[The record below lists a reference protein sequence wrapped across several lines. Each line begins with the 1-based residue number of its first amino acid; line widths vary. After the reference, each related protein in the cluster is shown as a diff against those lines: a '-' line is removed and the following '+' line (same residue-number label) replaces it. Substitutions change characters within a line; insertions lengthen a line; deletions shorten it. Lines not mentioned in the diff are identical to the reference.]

1 MKKSGR
7 KATAMLLAAA
17 LTVSGLP
24 GLLAAEAEAAPL
36 ETVGKNLV
44 LGKDVIASSTANNA
58 GPELAVDGVK
68 DQAQQW
74 NSDDMKSWTA
84 SDTSRDEEE
93 QTPQWIQIDRGAD
106 AEPASI
112 TSIKL
117 WYNMKVWPMEYQILT
132 AETSD
137 LTADPEDTSV
147 DLAEWT
153 EVVSVKRQSSNGFVV
168 NGTGQDIAD
177 TEANTDTITEDTTP
191 ALAKDVQLQRYVLV
205 YITKVNA
212 QAPGNNVNL
221 REIEIFDDTVN
232 VDVDA
237 VLDSISAQDLVI
249 TDGKVTVSKEA
260 EGAKIYVRGSD
271 LENVVDNDGNLNGYN
286 IGDKE
291 VTLIV
296 RVENEKDPSQY
307 AEKNLTVIV
316 PDQSAAYPQEYFPQ
330 TAEPNAKPEVIPSLQ
345 EWYGYSGEF
354 ELSEATRIIYNDA
367 AGAGIEAA
375 AANMKTDLLDIT
387 GLDFAV
393 TEGTAEDAGEND
405 IYIESQTE
413 DTYKVGDE
421 GYLIVTDDSGLKIYA
436 PSYTGCL
443 YGTISVEQILYQA
456 DGNRT
461 VPKGITRDYP
471 AYEIRGVM
479 LDVARTPYRIQQLQ
493 DYAKI
498 LLWYKINEYHLHVN
512 DNDNCNI
519 NASVE
524 DHAGFHR
531 LESERFPSLESE
543 VKHAGVPADAIN
555 ADYYLNNEDYQGNPQ
570 YTREE
575 WRELQFLCSGM
586 GINMITELDLPGHS
600 LLYNKYAD
608 ENPDNIPELE
618 GGVKYT
624 SGGVGT
630 NGGAELMDLVGENSD
645 RALWFAQQLWDEYT
659 EGSEPFIS
667 GSVVH
672 IGADEY
678 WDHNTAGIKDAFAEF
693 ADSLRKVIQGNLG
706 EDTKIRMWG
715 AGTGMFS
722 TAENVLDD
730 VDIQANYQLDVWHH
744 GYEDAKARAAEG
756 YEIINCRDAFMY
768 GNPGRTNRDV
778 PNAEFVYNEWNP
790 AMFRDGAPGTG
801 RNPLLGEP
809 NLLGAKTVIW
819 GDQSQEGMT
828 ERDVNQRVLR
838 AVSIVSE
845 KTWNSTDENGTF
857 EKFEQRAARLAEGP
871 GTQIAMETD
880 SKTSL
885 VLDYDFD
892 NLSSDGMTVFDTS
905 GNGYNGT
912 LSQAGEVSEDGY
924 LTFGGS
930 AVETPLKTLSYPYTA
945 AFTVRIDAEEAEQN
959 TTASSIFSGYDG
971 QLQIAGTE
979 DGSLSANVNYFTRD
993 FNYSVPT
1000 DGTEVNVM
1008 LVGTFQGTK
1017 LYING
1022 QLQTFL
1028 SQKTDQDGTAA
1039 GSVTT
1044 MYSSFPLPLEKIGE
1058 GLHGEIADLQVYNK
1072 AFSAEEAAAYYTD
1085 SWASETSKVNV
1096 AQDTYAGGTSRVV
1109 GDATNYDNADGRV
1122 RVAFKAVD
1130 GDAFTNAQNA
1140 ADQMDE
1146 TTSDIYSYWKGN
1158 RTDSSLSIDLGQVR
1172 NVSEVQIQ
1180 WRYGGKGKDFDIQ
1193 ISEDGETWTTWKEI
1207 RGNQD
1212 FLSTISADGE
1222 PVQARYVRM
1231 QGISSN
1237 SVSGYMIQEFMVYE
1251 ITDKTALADKLAE
1264 AQKIIAEKGLG
1275 FETEDSTDREL
1286 FEAAVQAEAVN
1297 ENALTTAD
1305 DIEQAAARLTAALE
1319 AQTEPEPE
1327 KEYAVTAGTADGAEI
1342 TVPEKSKAG
1351 ETVTIKVN
1359 VTDSDKEIDTVTVTG
1374 ASGDV
1379 EVTKAGESEYTFIMP
1394 EEDVNVTVSLKD
1406 KAADKTAL
1414 ADAIKVA
1421 EEKQESDYTQETWGP
1436 FAEALAAAKLVNED
1450 PAAKQSEVQSAL
1462 DQLTAAMKALEEVT
1476 EEPIPEKPDKTA
1488 LDQKI
1493 KEAGALKESDYT
1505 PATWKAFR
1513 DALNTAKLVSADPDA
1528 EQAEVDAALKNL
1540 ENAINALK
1548 LVQQQPEKPGNDNKK
1563 PEKDTPKGAVQTG
1576 DTAPI
1581 GTLAAVM
1588 VTAALLAGGGAVIRR
1603 KHR

>member
-17 LTVSGLP
+17 LTVAGLP

-36 ETVGKNLV
+36 ETVGNNLV
-44 LGKDVIASSTANNA
+44 LRKDVIASSTANNA
-58 GPELAVDGVK
+58 GPELAVNGVK

-106 AEPASI
+106 AEPVSV

-137 LTADPEDTSV
+137 LTADPKDTLV
-147 DLAEWT
+147 DLSKWK

-177 TEANTDTITEDTTP
+177 TEANTDTITEDTIP
-191 ALAKDVQLQRYVLV
+191 ALAKDVQLQRFVLV

-232 VDVDA
+232 VDVNA

-249 TDGKVTVSKEA
+249 TDGRVTVNKEA
-260 EGAKIYVRGSD
+260 AGAKIYVRGSS

-286 IGDKE
+286 IGAKE

-375 AANMKTDLLDIT
+375 AGNMKTDLLDIT
-387 GLDFAV
+387 GLDLAV

-498 LLWYKINEYHLHVN
+498 LLWYKMNEYHLHIN

-519 NASVE
+519 SASVE
-524 DHAGFHR
+524 DHSGFHR
-531 LESERFPSLESE
+531 LESETFPSLKSE
-543 VKHAGVPADAIN
+543 VKHAGVPSDLIN
-555 ADYYLNNEDYQGNPQ
+555 ADYYENNEDYQGNPT
-570 YTREE
+570 YTKEQ
-575 WRELQFLCSGM
+575 WRALKDVCESK
-586 GINMITELDLPGHS
+586 GINMLTEIDLPGHS
-600 LLYNKYAD
+600 LLYNKYAE
-608 ENPDNIPELE
+608 ENPDDIPELK
-618 GGVKYT
+618 GGVNYT
-624 SGGVGT
+624 AGGLSN
-630 NGGAELMDLVGENSD
+630 NGGEELLDLTGKNAG
-645 RALWFAQQLWDEYT
+645 RALWFAETLWDEYT
-659 EGSEPFIS
+659 DPDREGGPVIS
-667 GSVVH
+667 GDVVH

-678 WDHNTAGIKDAFAEF
+678 WDHSTPGIRDKFALF
-693 ADSLRKVIQGNLG
+693 ADSLRKVIQGYLG
-706 EDTKIRMWG
+706 KDTKIRMWG
-715 AGTGMFS
+715 AGSVMFS
-722 TAENVLDD
+722 TAETVLSD
-730 VDIQANYQLDVWHH
+730 VDLPANYQLDVWYHE
-744 GYEDAKARAAEG
+744 YEDAKARAAEG

-790 AMFRDGAPGTG
+790 AMFQDGAPGT
-801 RNPLLGEP
+801 RTNPLLGEP

-838 AVSIVSE
+838 AVSVVSE

-1140 ADQMDE
+1140 ASQMDE

-1158 RTDSSLSIDLGQVR
+1158 STDSSLSIDLGQVR

-1193 ISEDGETWTTWKEI
+1193 ISEDGENWTTWKEI

-1414 ADAIKVA
+1414 
-1421 EEKQESDYTQETWGP
+1421 
-1436 FAEALAAAKLVNED
+1436 
-1450 PAAKQSEVQSAL
+1450 
-1462 DQLTAAMKALEEVT
+1462 
-1476 EEPIPEKPDKTA
+1476 
-1488 LDQKI
+1488 DQKI

-1505 PATWKAFR
+1505 SATWKAFR

-1528 EQAEVDAALKNL
+1528 DQAEVDAALKNL
-1540 ENAINALK
+1540 ENAVKGLK
-1548 LVQQQPEKPGNDNKK
+1548 PVQQQAEKPDQPGTADK
-1563 PEKDTPKGAVQTG
+1563 AVETG
-1576 DTAPI
+1576 DTFGNGWI
-1581 GTLAAVM
+1581 CLMLLSG
-1588 VTAALLAGGGAVIRR
+1588 AALAVIAVNR
-1603 KHR
+1603 KKKNLR

>member
-1 MKKSGR
+1 MKKGGR
-7 KATAMLLAAA
+7 KVTAMLLAAA

-36 ETVGKNLV
+36 ETVGNNLV
-44 LGKDVIASSTANNA
+44 LVKGGIASSTANTA

-74 NSDDMKSWTA
+74 NSDDMKSWGAA
-84 SDTSRDEEE
+84 SGTEKDEEN

-117 WYNMKVWPMEYQILT
+117 WYNMKVWPMEYRILT

-147 DLAEWT
+147 NLSEWT

-191 ALAKDVQLQRYVLV
+191 ALAKDVQLQRFVLV

-232 VDVDA
+232 VDVNA

-249 TDGKVTVSKEA
+249 TDGRVTVNKEA
-260 EGAKIYVRGSD
+260 AGAKIYVRGSS

-286 IGDKE
+286 IGGKE

-307 AEKNLTVIV
+307 AEKNLTLIV
-316 PDQSAAYPQEYFPQ
+316 PDQSAAYPQEYFPE

-387 GLDFAV
+387 GLDLEV
-393 TEGTAEDAGEND
+393 TAGTAANAGEND

-479 LDVARTPYRIQQLQ
+479 LDVARTPYRIQQLR
-493 DYAKI
+493 DYAKV
-498 LLWYKINEYHLHVN
+498 LLWYKMNEYHLHIN

-519 NASVE
+519 SASVE
-524 DHAGFHR
+524 DHSGFHR
-531 LESERFPSLESE
+531 LESETFPSLKSE
-543 VKHAGVPADAIN
+543 VKHAGVPSNLIN
-555 ADYYLNNEDYQGNPQ
+555 ADYYENNEDYQGNPT
-570 YTREE
+570 YTKEQ
-575 WRELQFLCSGM
+575 WRALKDVCESK
-586 GINMITELDLPGHS
+586 GINMLTEIDLPGHS
-600 LLYNKYAD
+600 LLYNKYAE
-608 ENPDNIPELE
+608 ENPDDIPELK

-624 SGGVGT
+624 AGGLSN
-630 NGGAELMDLVGENSD
+630 NGGEELLDLTGENAG
-645 RALWFAQQLWDEYT
+645 RALWFAETLWDEYT
-659 EGSEPFIS
+659 DPDREGGPVIS
-667 GSVVH
+667 GDVVH

-678 WDHNTAGIKDAFAEF
+678 WDHSTPSIRDKFALF

-706 EDTKIRMWG
+706 EGTKIRMWG
-715 AGTGMFS
+715 AGSVMFS
-722 TAENVLDD
+722 TAETVLSD
-730 VDIQANYQLDVWHH
+730 VDLPANYQLDVWYH

-790 AMFRDGAPGTG
+790 AMFQDGAPGTG
-801 RNPLLGEP
+801 TNPLLGEP

-892 NLSSDGMTVFDTS
+892 NLSSDGMTVYDTS

-912 LSQAGEVSEDGY
+912 LSQAGEVSGDGY
-924 LTFGGS
+924 LTFDGS
-930 AVETPLKTLSYPYTA
+930 TVKTPLKTLSYPYTA
-945 AFTVRIDAEEAEQN
+945 AFTVRIDAEEAERN

-1072 AFSAEEAAAYYTD
+1072 AFSAEEAATYYTD
-1085 SWASETSKVNV
+1085 SWASETSKKNV
-1096 AQDTYAGGTSRVV
+1096 AQDTYAGGTSRVA
-1109 GDATNYDNADGRV
+1109 GDTTNYDNADGRV

-1130 GDAFTNAQNA
+1130 GDAFTNARNA
-1140 ADQMDE
+1140 ADRMDE

-1193 ISEDGETWTTWKEI
+1193 LSEDGETWTTWKEI

-1212 FLSTISADGE
+1212 FLSTISADGK

-1264 AQKIIAEKGLG
+1264 AQKIIEEKGLG

-1286 FEAAVQAEAVN
+1286 FEAAVQAGAVN

-1342 TVPEKSKAG
+1342 TVPEKGKAG

-1374 ASGDV
+1374 ASGAA
-1379 EVTKAGESEYTFIMP
+1379 EVTKTGESEYTFIMP
-1394 EEDVNVTVSLKD
+1394 EEDVNVTVSLKE

-1414 ADAIKVA
+1414 ADAIKLA

-1436 FAEALAAAKLVNED
+1436 FAEALAAARLVNED

-1493 KEAGALKESDYT
+1493 KEAEAFKESDYT
-1505 PATWKAFR
+1505 SATWKAFR

-1528 EQAEVDAALKNL
+1528 DQAEVDAALKNL
-1540 ENAINALK
+1540 ENAVKGLK
-1548 LVQQQPEKPGNDNKK
+1548 PVQQQAEKPDQ
-1563 PEKDTPKGAVQTG
+1563 PDTADKAVETG
-1576 DTAPI
+1576 DTFGNGWI
-1581 GTLAAVM
+1581 CLMLLSG
-1588 VTAALLAGGGAVIRR
+1588 AALAVIAVNR
-1603 KHR
+1603 KKKNLR

>member
-7 KATAMLLAAA
+7 KVTAMLLAAA

-36 ETVGKNLV
+36 ETVGNNLV

-74 NSDDMKSWTA
+74 NSADMKSWAA
-84 SDTSRDEEE
+84 SDTSRDGEE

-106 AEPASI
+106 AEPASV

-137 LTADPEDTSV
+137 LTADPKDTLV
-147 DLAEWT
+147 DLSKWK

-177 TEANTDTITEDTTP
+177 TEANTDTITEDTIP
-191 ALAKDVQLQRYVLV
+191 ALAKDVQLQRFVLV

-232 VDVDA
+232 VDVNA

-249 TDGKVTVSKEA
+249 TDGRVTVNKEA
-260 EGAKIYVRGSD
+260 AGAKIYVRGSS

-286 IGDKE
+286 IGAKE

-387 GLDFAV
+387 GLDLAV

-498 LLWYKINEYHLHVN
+498 LLWYKMNEYHLHIN

-519 NASVE
+519 SASVE
-524 DHAGFHR
+524 DHSGFHR
-531 LESERFPSLESE
+531 LESETFPSLKSE
-543 VKHAGVPADAIN
+543 VKHAGVPSDLIN
-555 ADYYLNNEDYQGNPQ
+555 ADYYENNEDYQGNPT
-570 YTREE
+570 YTKEQ
-575 WRELQFLCSGM
+575 WRALKDVCESK
-586 GINMITELDLPGHS
+586 GINMLTEIDLPGHS
-600 LLYNKYAD
+600 LLYNKYAE
-608 ENPDNIPELE
+608 ENPDDIPELK
-618 GGVKYT
+618 GGVNYT
-624 SGGVGT
+624 AGGLSN
-630 NGGAELMDLVGENSD
+630 NGGEELLDLTGKNAG
-645 RALWFAQQLWDEYT
+645 RALWFAETLWDEYT
-659 EGSEPFIS
+659 DPDREGGPVIS
-667 GSVVH
+667 GDVVH

-678 WDHNTAGIKDAFAEF
+678 WDHSTPGIRDKFALF
-693 ADSLRKVIQGNLG
+693 ADSLRKVIQGYLG
-706 EDTKIRMWG
+706 KDTKIRMWG
-715 AGTGMFS
+715 AGSVMFS
-722 TAENVLDD
+722 TAETVLSD
-730 VDIQANYQLDVWHH
+730 VDLPANYQLDVWYHE
-744 GYEDAKARAAEG
+744 YEDAKARAAEG

-790 AMFRDGAPGTG
+790 AMFQDGAPGT
-801 RNPLLGEP
+801 RTNPLLGEP

-838 AVSIVSE
+838 AVSVVSE

-1140 ADQMDE
+1140 ASQMDE

-1158 RTDSSLSIDLGQVR
+1158 STDSSLSIDLGQVR

-1414 ADAIKVA
+1414 
-1421 EEKQESDYTQETWGP
+1421 
-1436 FAEALAAAKLVNED
+1436 
-1450 PAAKQSEVQSAL
+1450 
-1462 DQLTAAMKALEEVT
+1462 
-1476 EEPIPEKPDKTA
+1476 
-1488 LDQKI
+1488 DQKI

-1540 ENAINALK
+1540 ENAVKGLK
-1548 LVQQQPEKPGNDNKK
+1548 PVQQQAEKPDQPGTADK
-1563 PEKDTPKGAVQTG
+1563 AVETG
-1576 DTAPI
+1576 DTFGNGWI
-1581 GTLAAVM
+1581 CLMLLSG
-1588 VTAALLAGGGAVIRR
+1588 AALAVIAVNR
-1603 KHR
+1603 KKKNLR

>member
-1 MKKSGR
+1 MKKRGR
-7 KATAMLLAAA
+7 KVTAMLLAAV

-24 GLLAAEAEAAPL
+24 GLRASEAEAATL
-36 ETVGKNLV
+36 ETEGKNLV
-44 LGKDVIASSTANNA
+44 LGKDVIASSTANGA

-68 DQAQQW
+68 DQTQQW
-74 NSDDMKSWTA
+74 NSADMKDWGAA
-84 SDTSRDEEE
+84 SGTEKDEED

-106 AEPASI
+106 AEPAAV

-147 DLAEWT
+147 DLSEWT
-153 EVVSVKRQSSNGFVV
+153 EVVSVERPSSNGFAA
-168 NGTGQDIAD
+168 NGQGQDIAD
-177 TEANTDTITEDTTP
+177 AEANTDTITADTTP

-232 VDVDA
+232 VDVNA
-237 VLDSISAQDLVI
+237 VLDSISAQDLMI
-249 TDGKVTVSKEA
+249 TDGKVTVNKEA

-271 LENVVDNDGNLNGYN
+271 LENVVDNEGNLNGYN
-286 IGDKE
+286 IGEKE
-291 VTLIV
+291 VTLII

-307 AEKNLTVIV
+307 AEKNLSVIV
-316 PDQSAAYPQEYFPQ
+316 PDQSAAYPQEYFPEI
-330 TAEPNAKPEVIPSLQ
+330 AEPNAKPEVIPSLQ

-354 ELSEATRIIYNDA
+354 EISEDTEIIYNDA

-375 AANMKTDLLDIT
+375 AENMKTDLLDIA
-387 GLDFAV
+387 GLDLAV
-393 TEGTAEDAGEND
+393 KAGTEADAGKND
-405 IYIESQTE
+405 IYVESQTE

-436 PSYTGCL
+436 PSYAGCL
-443 YGTISVEQILYQA
+443 YGTISVEQMLYQA

-479 LDVARTPYRIQQLQ
+479 LDVARTPYRIQQLH
-493 DYAKI
+493 DYAKV

-524 DHAGFHR
+524 NHVGFHR

-575 WRELQFLCSGM
+575 WRELQSLCSGM

-608 ENPDNIPELE
+608 ENPDNIAELE
-618 GGVKYT
+618 GGIKYT

-630 NGGAELMDLVGENSD
+630 NGGAELMDLVGVNSD

-678 WDHNTAGIKDAFAEF
+678 WDHNTAGIRDAFAEF
-693 ADSLRKVIQGNLG
+693 ADSLRQVIQGNLG
-706 EDTKIRMWG
+706 DDTKIRMWG

-722 TAENVLDD
+722 TAENVLED
-730 VDIQANYQLDVWHH
+730 VDIQANYQLDVWSH
-744 GYEDAKARAAEG
+744 GYENAKQRISEG
-756 YEIINCRDAFMY
+756 YEVINCRDAFLY

-790 AMFRDGAPGTG
+790 TMFQDGAPGTG
-801 RNPLLGEP
+801 TNPLLGEP

-857 EKFEQRAARLAEGP
+857 EKFELRAARLAEGP

-892 NLSSDGMTVFDTS
+892 NLSSDGMTVYDTS
-905 GNGYNGT
+905 GNGYNAV
-912 LSQAGEVSEDGY
+912 LSKAGNVSEDGY
-924 LTFGGS
+924 LTFDGS
-930 AVETPLKTLSYPYTA
+930 TMKTPLKTLSYPYTA
-945 AFTVRIDAEEAEQN
+945 AFTLRLDAEEAEQN

-971 QLQIAGTE
+971 QLQIAGTA

-993 FNYSVPT
+993 FDYSVPA
-1000 DGTEVNVM
+1000 DGMEVNVM

-1058 GLHGEIADLQVYNK
+1058 GLHGEIADIQVYNK

-1085 SWASETSKVNV
+1085 AWISDTSKINV
-1096 AQDTYAGGTSRVV
+1096 AQDAYAGGTSRVI
-1109 GDATNYDNADGRV
+1109 GDAANYDNADGRV

-1140 ADQMDE
+1140 ADRMDE

-1193 ISEDGETWTTWKEI
+1193 ISEDGQNWATWKEI

-1237 SVSGYMIQEFMVYE
+1237 SVSGYMIQEFRVYE
-1251 ITDKTALADKLAE
+1251 ITDKTALDDKLTEAE
-1264 AQKIIAEKGLG
+1264 KIIAEKGIG
-1275 FETEDSTDREL
+1275 FETEDRTDREL
-1286 FEAAVQAEAVN
+1286 FEAAIQAGAVS
-1297 ENALTTAD
+1297 ENALTTGD

-1327 KEYAVTAGTADGAEI
+1327 KEYAITAATADGADI

-1359 VTDSDKEIDTVTVTG
+1359 VTHSDKEIDTVTVTG
-1374 ASGDV
+1374 ASGAV
-1379 EVTKAGESEYTFIMP
+1379 EVTKTGEGEYTFTMP
-1394 EEDVNVTVSLKD
+1394 EEDVNVTVSLKVT
-1406 KAADKTAL
+1406 AADKTAL
-1414 ADAIKVA
+1414 EEAITLA
-1421 EEKQESDYTQETWGP
+1421 EEKQESDYTPESWES
-1436 FAEALAAAKLVNED
+1436 FAEALEAARMVN
-1450 PAAKQSEVQSAL
+1450 
-1462 DQLTAAMKALEEVT
+1462 
-1476 EEPIPEKPDKTA
+1476 
-1488 LDQKI
+1488 
-1493 KEAGALKESDYT
+1493 G
-1505 PATWKAFR
+1505 
-1513 DALNTAKLVSADPDA
+1513 DPDA

-1540 ENAINALK
+1540 ENAVNGLK
-1548 LVQQQPEKPGNDNKK
+1548 PVEQPTEKPDNDKK
-1563 PEKDTPKGAVQTG
+1563 PGKDTPDGAVQTG
-1576 DTAPI
+1576 DTEPI
-1581 GTLAAVM
+1581 GILMAAVAM
-1588 VTAALLAGGGAVIRR
+1588 AAGSVVIRR

>member
-1 MKKSGR
+1 MKKGGR
-7 KATAMLLAAA
+7 KVTAMLLAAA

-36 ETVGKNLV
+36 ETVGNNLV
-44 LGKDVIASSTANNA
+44 LRKDVIASSTANNA

-68 DQAQQW
+68 DQPQQW
-74 NSDDMKSWTA
+74 NSADMKDWGAA
-84 SDTSRDEEE
+84 SGTEKDEEN
-93 QTPQWIQIDRGAD
+93 QTPQWIQIDRGEGA
-106 AEPASI
+106 APASV

-137 LTADPEDTSV
+137 LTADPENTSV
-147 DLAEWT
+147 DLEEWT
-153 EVVSVKRQSSNGFVV
+153 PVVSVKRQSSNGFVV

-177 TEANTDTITEDTTP
+177 TEANTDTITEDTNP
-191 ALAKDVQLQRYVLV
+191 ALAKDVQLQRFVLV

-232 VDVDA
+232 VDVNA

-260 EGAKIYVRGSD
+260 EGAKIYVRGSS

-286 IGDKE
+286 IEDKE

-367 AGAGIEAA
+367 AEAGIEAA

-387 GLDFAV
+387 GLDLEV
-393 TEGTAEDAGEND
+393 TAGTAEDAGEND

-493 DYAKI
+493 DYAKV
-498 LLWYKINEYHLHVN
+498 LLWYKMNEYHLHIN

-519 NASVE
+519 SASVE
-524 DHAGFHR
+524 DHSGFHR
-531 LESERFPSLESE
+531 LESETFPSLKSE
-543 VKHAGVPADAIN
+543 VKHAGVPSDLIN
-555 ADYYLNNEDYQGNPQ
+555 ADYYENNEDYQGNPT
-570 YTREE
+570 YTKEQ
-575 WRELQFLCSGM
+575 WRALKDVCESK
-586 GINMITELDLPGHS
+586 GINMLTEIDLPGHS
-600 LLYNKYAD
+600 LLYNKYAE
-608 ENPDNIPELE
+608 ENPDNIPKLK

-624 SGGVGT
+624 AGGLSN
-630 NGGAELMDLVGENSD
+630 NGGEELLDLTGENAG
-645 RALWFAQQLWDEYT
+645 RALWFAETLWDEYT
-659 EGSEPFIS
+659 DPDREGGPVIS
-667 GSVVH
+667 GDVVH

-678 WDHNTAGIKDAFAEF
+678 WDHSTEGIRDKFALF

-706 EDTKIRMWG
+706 EGTKIRMWG
-715 AGTGMFS
+715 AGSVMFS
-722 TAENVLDD
+722 TAETVLPD
-730 VDIQANYQLDVWHH
+730 VDLPANYQLDVWYH

-790 AMFRDGAPGTG
+790 TMFQDGAPGTET
-801 RNPLLGEP
+801 NPLLGEP
-809 NLLGAKTVIW
+809 KLLGAKTVIW

-912 LSQAGEVSEDGY
+912 LSEKGEVSKDGY
-924 LTFGGS
+924 LTFDGS
-930 AVETPLKTLSYPYTA
+930 TVKTPLKTLSYPYTA

-971 QLQIAGTE
+971 QLQIAGTK

-1000 DGTEVNVM
+1000 DGTEVKVM

-1022 QLQTFL
+1022 QLRTFL
-1028 SQKTDQDGTAA
+1028 SQKSDQDGVAQ
-1039 GSVTT
+1039 GNVTS

-1140 ADQMDE
+1140 ADRMDE

-1193 ISEDGETWTTWKEI
+1193 ISEDGETWKPWKEI

-1212 FLSTISADGE
+1212 LLSTMSADGQ

-1237 SVSGYMIQEFMVYE
+1237 SESGYMIQEFMVYE
-1251 ITDKTALADKLAE
+1251 ITDKTALAAKLAE
-1264 AQKIIAEKGLG
+1264 AQKIIKEKGLG

-1286 FEAAVQAEAVN
+1286 FEAAVQAGAVN

-1359 VTDSDKEIDTVTVTG
+1359 VTDSDKEIDAVTVTG
-1374 ASGDV
+1374 ASGAV
-1379 EVTKAGESEYTFIMP
+1379 EVTKTGESEYTFIMP

-1414 ADAIKVA
+1414 
-1421 EEKQESDYTQETWGP
+1421 
-1436 FAEALAAAKLVNED
+1436 
-1450 PAAKQSEVQSAL
+1450 
-1462 DQLTAAMKALEEVT
+1462 
-1476 EEPIPEKPDKTA
+1476 
-1488 LDQKI
+1488 DQKI
-1493 KEAGALKESDYT
+1493 KEAEALKESDYT
-1505 PATWKAFR
+1505 SATWKAYR

-1528 EQAEVDAALKNL
+1528 DQAEVDAALKNL
-1540 ENAINALK
+1540 ENAIKGLK
-1548 LVQQQPEKPGNDNKK
+1548 TVQQQAEKPDQPGTADK
-1563 PEKDTPKGAVQTG
+1563 AVETG
-1576 DTAPI
+1576 DTFGNGWI
-1581 GTLAAVM
+1581 CLMLLSG
-1588 VTAALLAGGGAVIRR
+1588 AALAVIAVNR
-1603 KHR
+1603 KKKNLR

>member
-1 MKKSGR
+1 MKKGGR
-7 KATAMLLAAA
+7 KVTAMLLAAA

-36 ETVGKNLV
+36 ETVGNNLV
-44 LGKDVIASSTANNA
+44 LRKDVIASSTANNA

-68 DQAQQW
+68 DQPKQW

-106 AEPASI
+106 AKPASV

-117 WYNMKVWPMEYQILT
+117 WYNLKVWPMEYQILT
-132 AETSD
+132 AKTSD
-137 LTADPEDTSV
+137 LTADPKDTSV

-177 TEANTDTITEDTTP
+177 TEANTDTITEDTNP
-191 ALAKDVQLQRYVLV
+191 ALAEDVQLQRFVLV

-232 VDVDA
+232 VDVNA
-237 VLDSISAQDLVI
+237 VLDSIRAQDLVL
-249 TDGKVTVSKEA
+249 TGGKVTVNKEA
-260 EGAKIYVRGSD
+260 AGAKIYVRGSS

-286 IGDKE
+286 IGEKE

-330 TAEPNAKPEVIPSLQ
+330 TAEPNAKPNAKPEVIPSLQ

-367 AGAGIEAA
+367 AEAGIEAA

-387 GLDFAV
+387 GLDLAV
-393 TEGTAEDAGEND
+393 TEGTAEDAGVND

-493 DYAKI
+493 DYAKV
-498 LLWYKINEYHLHVN
+498 LLWYKMNEYHLHIN

-519 NASVE
+519 SASVE
-524 DHAGFHR
+524 DHSGFHR
-531 LESERFPSLESE
+531 LESETFPSLKSE
-543 VKHAGVPADAIN
+543 VKHAGVPSGLIN
-555 ADYYLNNEDYQGNPQ
+555 ADYYENNEDYQGNPT
-570 YTREE
+570 YTKEQ
-575 WRELQFLCSGM
+575 WRALKDVCESK
-586 GINMITELDLPGHS
+586 GINMLTEIDLPGHS
-600 LLYNKYAD
+600 LLYNKYAE
-608 ENPDNIPELE
+608 ENPDNIPKLK

-624 SGGVGT
+624 AGGLS
-630 NGGAELMDLVGENSD
+630 NKGGEELLDLTGENAE
-645 RALWFAQQLWDEYT
+645 RALWFAETLWDEYT
-659 EGSEPFIS
+659 DPDREGGPVIS
-667 GSVVH
+667 GDVVH

-678 WDHNTAGIKDAFAEF
+678 WDHSTPGIRDKFALF

-706 EDTKIRMWG
+706 KDTKIRMWG
-715 AGTGMFS
+715 AGSVMFS
-722 TAENVLDD
+722 TAETVLPD
-730 VDIQANYQLDVWHH
+730 VDLPANYQLDVWYH

-790 AMFRDGAPGTG
+790 AMFQDGAPGTG
-801 RNPLLGEP
+801 TNPLLGEP
-809 NLLGAKTVIW
+809 KLLGAKTVIW

-912 LSQAGEVSEDGY
+912 LSEKGEVSEDGY
-924 LTFGGS
+924 LTFDGS
-930 AVETPLKTLSYPYTA
+930 TVKTPLKTLSYPYTA

-971 QLQIAGTE
+971 QLQIAGTK

-1000 DGTEVNVM
+1000 DGREVKVM

-1028 SQKTDQDGTAA
+1028 SQKKDQDGTAA

-1085 SWASETSKVNV
+1085 SWTSETSKVNV
-1096 AQDTYAGGTSRVV
+1096 AQNTYAGGTSREV
-1109 GDATNYDNADGRV
+1109 GDAANYDNADGRV
-1122 RVAFKAVD
+1122 KVAFKAVD

-1140 ADQMDE
+1140 ADRMDE

-1158 RTDSSLSIDLGQVR
+1158 RSDSSLSIDLGQVR

-1193 ISEDGETWTTWKEI
+1193 ISEDGETWTTWKKI

-1212 FLSTISADGE
+1212 FLSTMSADGQ
-1222 PVQARYVRM
+1222 PVQARYVRL

-1237 SVSGYMIQEFMVYE
+1237 SESGYMIQEFMVYE
-1251 ITDKTALADKLAE
+1251 ITDKTALAAKLAE
-1264 AQKIIAEKGLG
+1264 AQKIIKEKGLG

-1327 KEYAVTAGTADGAEI
+1327 KEYAVTAGKADGAEI

-1374 ASGDV
+1374 ASGAA
-1379 EVTKAGESEYTFIMP
+1379 EVTKTGESEYTFIMP

-1414 ADAIKVA
+1414 
-1421 EEKQESDYTQETWGP
+1421 
-1436 FAEALAAAKLVNED
+1436 
-1450 PAAKQSEVQSAL
+1450 
-1462 DQLTAAMKALEEVT
+1462 
-1476 EEPIPEKPDKTA
+1476 
-1488 LDQKI
+1488 DQKI
-1493 KEAGALKESDYT
+1493 KEAEALKESDYT
-1505 PATWKAFR
+1505 SATWKAFR

-1528 EQAEVDAALKNL
+1528 DQAEVDAALKNL
-1540 ENAINALK
+1540 ENAVNGLK
-1548 LVQQQPEKPGNDNKK
+1548 PVQQEIEKPNQ
-1563 PEKDTPKGAVQTG
+1563 PGAEDKAVETG
-1576 DTAPI
+1576 DTFGNGWI
-1581 GTLAAVM
+1581 CLMLLSG
-1588 VTAALLAGGGAVIRR
+1588 AALAVIAVNR
-1603 KHR
+1603 KKKNLC

>member
-1 MKKSGR
+1 MKKGGR
-7 KATAMLLAAA
+7 KVTAMLLAAA

-36 ETVGKNLV
+36 ETVGNNLV
-44 LGKDVIASSTANNA
+44 LRKDVIASSTANNA

-68 DQAQQW
+68 DQAKQW
-74 NSDDMKSWTA
+74 NSDGMKSWEA
-84 SDTSRDEEE
+84 SDTSRDEDE

-106 AEPASI
+106 AKPASV

-117 WYNMKVWPMEYQILT
+117 WYNMRVWPMEYQILT
-132 AETSD
+132 AKTSD
-137 LTADPEDTSV
+137 LTADPKDTSV

-177 TEANTDTITEDTTP
+177 TEANTDTITEDTNP
-191 ALAKDVQLQRYVLV
+191 ALAEDVQLQRFVLV

-232 VDVDA
+232 VDVNA

-249 TDGKVTVSKEA
+249 TDGRVTVNKEA
-260 EGAKIYVRGSD
+260 AGAKIYVRGSG

-286 IGDKE
+286 IGEKE

-330 TAEPNAKPEVIPSLQ
+330 TAEPNAKPNAKPEVIPSLQ

-367 AGAGIEAA
+367 AEAGIEAA

-387 GLDFAV
+387 GLDLAV

-493 DYAKI
+493 DYAKV
-498 LLWYKINEYHLHVN
+498 LLWYKMNEYHLHIN

-519 NASVE
+519 SASVE
-524 DHAGFHR
+524 AHSGFHR
-531 LESERFPSLESE
+531 LESETFPSLKSE
-543 VKHAGVPADAIN
+543 VKHAGVPSDLIN
-555 ADYYLNNEDYQGNPQ
+555 ADYYENNEDYQGNPT
-570 YTREE
+570 YTKEQ
-575 WRELQFLCSGM
+575 WRALKDVCESK
-586 GINMITELDLPGHS
+586 GINMLTEIDLPGHS
-600 LLYNKYAD
+600 LLYNKYAE
-608 ENPDNIPELE
+608 ENPDNIPKLK

-624 SGGVGT
+624 AGGLSN
-630 NGGAELMDLVGENSD
+630 NGGEELLDLTGENAG
-645 RALWFAQQLWDEYT
+645 RALWFAETLWDEYT
-659 EGSEPFIS
+659 DPDREGGPVIS
-667 GSVVH
+667 GDVVH

-678 WDHNTAGIKDAFAEF
+678 WDHSTEGIRDKFALF

-706 EDTKIRMWG
+706 EGTKIRMWG
-715 AGTGMFS
+715 AGSVMFS
-722 TAENVLDD
+722 TAETVLPD
-730 VDIQANYQLDVWHH
+730 VDLPANYQLDVWYH

-756 YEIINCRDAFMY
+756 YEIINCRAAFMY

-790 AMFRDGAPGTG
+790 TMFQDGAPGTET
-801 RNPLLGEP
+801 NPLLGEP
-809 NLLGAKTVIW
+809 KLLGAKTVIW

-912 LSQAGEVSEDGY
+912 LSEEGEVSKGGY
-924 LTFGGS
+924 LTFDGS
-930 AVETPLKTLSYPYTA
+930 TGSTVKTPLKTLSYPYTA

-971 QLQIAGTE
+971 QLQIAGTK

-1022 QLQTFL
+1022 QLRTFL
-1028 SQKTDQDGTAA
+1028 SQKSDQDGVAQ
-1039 GSVTT
+1039 GNVTS

-1140 ADQMDE
+1140 ADRMDE

-1212 FLSTISADGE
+1212 FLSTISADGQ

-1237 SVSGYMIQEFMVYE
+1237 SESGYMIQEFMVYE

-1264 AQKIIAEKGLG
+1264 AQKIIEEKELG

-1305 DIEQAAARLTAALE
+1305 DIEQAAERLTAALE

-1327 KEYAVTAGTADGAEI
+1327 KEYAVTAGKADGAEI

-1374 ASGDV
+1374 ASGAA
-1379 EVTKAGESEYTFIMP
+1379 EVTKTGESEYTFIMP

-1414 ADAIKVA
+1414 
-1421 EEKQESDYTQETWGP
+1421 
-1436 FAEALAAAKLVNED
+1436 
-1450 PAAKQSEVQSAL
+1450 
-1462 DQLTAAMKALEEVT
+1462 
-1476 EEPIPEKPDKTA
+1476 
-1488 LDQKI
+1488 DQKI
-1493 KEAGALKESDYT
+1493 KEAEALKESDYT
-1505 PATWKAFR
+1505 SATWKAFR
-1513 DALNTAKLVSADPDA
+1513 DALNTAKLVSADTDA
-1528 EQAEVDAALKNL
+1528 DQAEVDVALKNL
-1540 ENAINALK
+1540 ENAVNGLK
-1548 LVQQQPEKPGNDNKK
+1548 PVQQEIEKPDQ
-1563 PEKDTPKGAVQTG
+1563 PDTADKAVETG
-1576 DTAPI
+1576 DTFGNGWI
-1581 GTLAAVM
+1581 CLMLLSG
-1588 VTAALLAGGGAVIRR
+1588 AALAVIAVNR
-1603 KHR
+1603 KKKNLG

>member
-1 MKKSGR
+1 MKKGGR
-7 KATAMLLAAA
+7 KVTAMLLAAA

-36 ETVGKNLV
+36 ETVGNNLV

-68 DQAQQW
+68 DQPQQW
-74 NSDDMKSWTA
+74 NSADMKDWGAA
-84 SDTSRDEEE
+84 SGTEKDEEN

-106 AEPASI
+106 AKPASV

-117 WYNMKVWPMEYQILT
+117 WYNMRVWPMEYQILT
-132 AETSD
+132 AKTSD
-137 LTADPEDTSV
+137 LTADPKDTSV

-177 TEANTDTITEDTTP
+177 TEANTDTITEDTNP
-191 ALAKDVQLQRYVLV
+191 ALAKDVQLQRFVLV

-232 VDVDA
+232 VDVNA

-249 TDGKVTVSKEA
+249 TDGRVTVNKEA
-260 EGAKIYVRGSD
+260 AGAKIYVRGSS

-286 IGDKE
+286 IGAKE

-316 PDQSAAYPQEYFPQ
+316 PDQSAAYPQGYFPQ

-367 AGAGIEAA
+367 AEAGIKAA
-375 AANMKTDLLDIT
+375 ADNMKTDLLDIT
-387 GLDFAV
+387 GLDLEV
-393 TEGTAEDAGEND
+393 TAGTAEDAGEND

-543 VKHAGVPADAIN
+543 VKHAGVPADVIN

-575 WRELQFLCSGM
+575 WRELQSLCSGM

-624 SGGVGT
+624 SRGVGT

-678 WDHNTAGIKDAFAEF
+678 WDHNTAGIKDAFALF

-706 EDTKIRMWG
+706 KDTKIRMWG
-715 AGTGMFS
+715 AGSVMFS
-722 TAENVLDD
+722 TAETVLSD
-730 VDIQANYQLDVWHH
+730 VDLPANYQLDVWYH

-790 AMFRDGAPGTG
+790 AMFQDGAPGTG
-801 RNPLLGEP
+801 PTPLLGEP
-809 NLLGAKTVIW
+809 NLLGARTVVW

-892 NLSSDGMTVFDTS
+892 NLSSDGMTVFDSS

-912 LSQAGEVSEDGY
+912 LSEKGEVSKGGY
-924 LTFGGS
+924 LTFDGS
-930 AVETPLKTLSYPYTA
+930 TESTVKTPLKTLSYPYTA

-971 QLQIAGTE
+971 QLQIAGTK

-1022 QLQTFL
+1022 QLRTFL
-1028 SQKTDQDGTAA
+1028 SQKSDQDGVAP
-1039 GSVTT
+1039 GNVTS

-1096 AQDTYAGGTSRVV
+1096 AQNTYAGGTSRVV
-1109 GDATNYDNADGRV
+1109 GDAANYDNADGRV

-1140 ADQMDE
+1140 ADRMDE

-1158 RTDSSLSIDLGQVR
+1158 RSDSSLSIDLGQVR

-1193 ISEDGETWTTWKEI
+1193 ISEDGETWTTWKKI

-1212 FLSTISADGE
+1212 FLSTMSADG
-1222 PVQARYVRM
+1222 PPMQARYVRM

-1237 SVSGYMIQEFMVYE
+1237 SESGYMIQEFMVYE

-1264 AQKIIAEKGLG
+1264 AQKIIEEKELG

-1305 DIEQAAARLTAALE
+1305 DIEQAAERLTAALE

-1327 KEYAVTAGTADGAEI
+1327 KEYAVTAGKADGAEI

-1374 ASGDV
+1374 ASGAAG
-1379 EVTKAGESEYTFIMP
+1379 VTKTGESEYTFIMP

-1414 ADAIKVA
+1414 
-1421 EEKQESDYTQETWGP
+1421 
-1436 FAEALAAAKLVNED
+1436 
-1450 PAAKQSEVQSAL
+1450 
-1462 DQLTAAMKALEEVT
+1462 
-1476 EEPIPEKPDKTA
+1476 
-1488 LDQKI
+1488 DQKI
-1493 KEAGALKESDYT
+1493 KEAEALKESDYT
-1505 PATWKAFR
+1505 SATWKAYR

-1528 EQAEVDAALKNL
+1528 DQAEVDAALKNL
-1540 ENAINALK
+1540 ENAVKGLK
-1548 LVQQQPEKPGNDNKK
+1548 TVQQQAEKPDQPGTADK
-1563 PEKDTPKGAVQTG
+1563 AVETG
-1576 DTAPI
+1576 DTFGNGWI
-1581 GTLAAVM
+1581 CLMLLSG
-1588 VTAALLAGGGAVIRR
+1588 AALAVIAVNR
-1603 KHR
+1603 KKKNLG

>member
-1 MKKSGR
+1 MKKGGR
-7 KATAMLLAAA
+7 KVTAMLLAAA

-36 ETVGKNLV
+36 ETVGNNLV
-44 LGKDVIASSTANNA
+44 LGKEVIASSTANTA

-74 NSDDMKSWTA
+74 NSDDMKSWGAA
-84 SDTSRDEEE
+84 SGTEKDEEN

-117 WYNMKVWPMEYQILT
+117 WYNMKVWPMEYRILT
-132 AETSD
+132 AESSD

-147 DLAEWT
+147 NLSEWT

-191 ALAKDVQLQRYVLV
+191 ALAKDVQLQRFVLV

-232 VDVDA
+232 VDVNA

-249 TDGKVTVSKEA
+249 TDGRVTVNKEA
-260 EGAKIYVRGSD
+260 AGAKIYVRGSS

-286 IGDKE
+286 IGGKE

-307 AEKNLTVIV
+307 AEKNLTLIV
-316 PDQSAAYPQEYFPQ
+316 PDQSAAYPQEYFPE

-387 GLDFAV
+387 GLDLEV
-393 TEGTAEDAGEND
+393 TAGTAANAGEND

-493 DYAKI
+493 DYAKV
-498 LLWYKINEYHLHVN
+498 LLWYKMNEYHLHIN

-519 NASVE
+519 SASVE
-524 DHAGFHR
+524 DHSGFHR
-531 LESERFPSLESE
+531 LESETFPSLKSE
-543 VKHAGVPADAIN
+543 VKHAGVPSDLIN
-555 ADYYLNNEDYQGNPQ
+555 ADYYENNEDYQGNPT
-570 YTREE
+570 YTKEQ
-575 WRELQFLCSGM
+575 WRALKDVCESK
-586 GINMITELDLPGHS
+586 GINMLTEIDLPGHS
-600 LLYNKYAD
+600 LLYNKYA
-608 ENPDNIPELE
+608 EKNPDDISELE

-624 SGGVGT
+624 AGGLS
-630 NGGAELMDLVGENSD
+630 NKGGEELLDLTGENAE
-645 RALWFAQQLWDEYT
+645 RALWFAETLWDEYT
-659 EGSEPFIS
+659 DPDREGGPVIS
-667 GSVVH
+667 GDVVH

-678 WDHNTAGIKDAFAEF
+678 WDHSTAGIRDKFALF

-715 AGTGMFS
+715 AGSVMFS
-722 TAENVLDD
+722 TAETVLSD
-730 VDIQANYQLDVWHH
+730 VDLPANYQLDVWYH

-790 AMFRDGAPGTG
+790 AMFQDGAPGTG
-801 RNPLLGEP
+801 TNPLLGEP

-857 EKFEQRAARLAEGP
+857 EKFEQRAGRLAEGP

-912 LSQAGEVSEDGY
+912 LSEKGEVSKDGY
-924 LTFGGS
+924 LTFDGS
-930 AVETPLKTLSYPYTA
+930 TVKTPLKTLSYPYTA

-971 QLQIAGTE
+971 QLQIAGTK

-993 FNYSVPT
+993 FNYSVPA
-1000 DGTEVNVM
+1000 DGREVKVM

-1028 SQKTDQDGTAA
+1028 SQKKDQDGTAA

-1085 SWASETSKVNV
+1085 SWTSETSKVNV
-1096 AQDTYAGGTSRVV
+1096 AQNTYAGGTSRVV
-1109 GDATNYDNADGRV
+1109 GDAANYDNADGRV
-1122 RVAFKAVD
+1122 KAAFKAID
-1130 GDAFTNAQNA
+1130 GDAFTNAKNA
-1140 ADQMDE
+1140 ASQMDE

-1158 RTDSSLSIDLGQVR
+1158 RSDSSLSIDLGQVR

-1193 ISEDGETWTTWKEI
+1193 ISEDGETWTPWKEI

-1212 FLSTISADGE
+1212 FLSTISADGR

-1237 SVSGYMIQEFMVYE
+1237 SESGYMIQEFMVYE

-1264 AQKIIAEKGLG
+1264 AQKIIEEKGLG

-1286 FEAAVQAEAVN
+1286 FEAAVQAGAVN
-1297 ENALTTAD
+1297 ENALTAAD

-1374 ASGDV
+1374 ASGAA
-1379 EVTKAGESEYTFIMP
+1379 EVTKTGESEYTFIMP

-1414 ADAIKVA
+1414 ADAIKLA
-1421 EEKQESDYTQETWGP
+1421 EEKQESDYTQETWGL
-1436 FAEALAAAKLVNED
+1436 FAEALAAARLVNEN

-1493 KEAGALKESDYT
+1493 KEAEAFKESDYT
-1505 PATWKAFR
+1505 SATWKAFR

-1528 EQAEVDAALKNL
+1528 DQAEVDAALKNL
-1540 ENAINALK
+1540 ENAVKGLK
-1548 LVQQQPEKPGNDNKK
+1548 PVQQQAEKPDQ
-1563 PEKDTPKGAVQTG
+1563 PDTADKAVETG
-1576 DTAPI
+1576 DTFGNGWI
-1581 GTLAAVM
+1581 CLMLLSG
-1588 VTAALLAGGGAVIRR
+1588 AALAVIAVNR
-1603 KHR
+1603 KKKNLR

>member
-1 MKKSGR
+1 MKKGGR
-7 KATAMLLAAA
+7 KVTAMLLAAA

-36 ETVGKNLV
+36 ETVGNNLV
-44 LGKDVIASSTANNA
+44 LGKEVIASSTANTA

-68 DQAQQW
+68 DQAKQW

-84 SDTSRDEEE
+84 SDTSKDEDE
-93 QTPQWIQIDRGAD
+93 QTPQWIQIDRGAG

-117 WYNMKVWPMEYQILT
+117 WYNMKVWPMEYRILT

-147 DLAEWT
+147 NLSEWT

-191 ALAKDVQLQRYVLV
+191 ALAKDVQLQRFVLV

-232 VDVDA
+232 VDVNA

-249 TDGKVTVSKEA
+249 TDGRVTVNKEA
-260 EGAKIYVRGSD
+260 AGAKIYVRGSS

-286 IGDKE
+286 IGVKE

-316 PDQSAAYPQEYFPQ
+316 PDQSAAYPQGYFPQ

-354 ELSEATRIIYNDA
+354 ELSETTRIIYNDA

-387 GLDFAV
+387 GLDLAV
-393 TEGTAEDAGEND
+393 TAGTSEDAGEND

-421 GYLIVTDDSGLKIYA
+421 GYLIVIDDSGLKIYA

-493 DYAKI
+493 DYAKV
-498 LLWYKINEYHLHVN
+498 LLWYKINEYHLHIN

-519 NASVE
+519 SASVE
-524 DHAGFHR
+524 NHSGFHR
-531 LESERFPSLESE
+531 LESETFPSLKSE
-543 VKHAGVPADAIN
+543 VKHAGVPSYLIN
-555 ADYYLNNEDYQGNPQ
+555 ADYYENNEDYQGNPT
-570 YTREE
+570 YTKEQ
-575 WRELQFLCSGM
+575 WRALKDVCESK
-586 GINMITELDLPGHS
+586 GINMLTEIDLPGHS
-600 LLYNKYAD
+600 LLYNKYAE
-608 ENPDNIPELE
+608 ENPDNIPKLK

-624 SGGVGT
+624 AGGLS
-630 NGGAELMDLVGENSD
+630 NKGGEELLDLTGENAE
-645 RALWFAQQLWDEYT
+645 RALWFAETLWDEYT
-659 EGSEPFIS
+659 DPGREGGPVIS
-667 GSVVH
+667 GDVVH

-678 WDHNTAGIKDAFAEF
+678 WDHSTAGIRDKFALF

-715 AGTGMFS
+715 AGSVMFS
-722 TAENVLDD
+722 TAETVLSD
-730 VDIQANYQLDVWHH
+730 VDLPANYQLDVWYH

-790 AMFRDGAPGTG
+790 AMFQDGAPGTG
-801 RNPLLGEP
+801 TNPLLGEP

-892 NLSSDGMTVFDTS
+892 NLSSDGMTVYDTS

-912 LSQAGEVSEDGY
+912 LSQAGEVSGDGY
-924 LTFGGS
+924 LTFDGS
-930 AVETPLKTLSYPYTA
+930 TVKTPLKTLSYPYTA
-945 AFTVRIDAEEAEQN
+945 AFTVRIDAEEAERN

-971 QLQIAGTE
+971 QLQIAGTK

-1028 SQKTDQDGTAA
+1028 SQKKDQDGTAA

-1085 SWASETSKVNV
+1085 SWASETSKINV
-1096 AQDTYAGGTSRVV
+1096 AQDTYAGGTSRVA
-1109 GDATNYDNADGRV
+1109 GDAANYDNADGRV

-1140 ADQMDE
+1140 ADRMDE

-1212 FLSTISADGE
+1212 FLSTISADGK

-1264 AQKIIAEKGLG
+1264 AQKIIEEKGFG

-1286 FEAAVQAEAVN
+1286 FEAAVQAGAVN

-1374 ASGDV
+1374 ASGAA
-1379 EVTKAGESEYTFIMP
+1379 EVTKTGESEYTFIMP

-1414 ADAIKVA
+1414 
-1421 EEKQESDYTQETWGP
+1421 
-1436 FAEALAAAKLVNED
+1436 
-1450 PAAKQSEVQSAL
+1450 
-1462 DQLTAAMKALEEVT
+1462 
-1476 EEPIPEKPDKTA
+1476 
-1488 LDQKI
+1488 DQKI
-1493 KEAGALKESDYT
+1493 KEAEALKESDYT
-1505 PATWKAFR
+1505 SATWKAFR
-1513 DALNTAKLVSADPDA
+1513 DALNTAKLVSADTDA
-1528 EQAEVDAALKNL
+1528 DQAEVDVALKNL
-1540 ENAINALK
+1540 ENAVNGLK
-1548 LVQQQPEKPGNDNKK
+1548 PVQQEIEKPDQ
-1563 PEKDTPKGAVQTG
+1563 PDTADKAVETG
-1576 DTAPI
+1576 DTFGNGWI
-1581 GTLAAVM
+1581 CLMLLSG
-1588 VTAALLAGGGAVIRR
+1588 AALAVITVNR
-1603 KHR
+1603 KKKNLC

>member
-1 MKKSGR
+1 MKKGGR
-7 KATAMLLAAA
+7 KVTAMLLAAA

-36 ETVGKNLV
+36 ETVGNNLV
-44 LGKDVIASSTANNA
+44 LRKDVIASSTANNA

-68 DQAQQW
+68 DQPQQW
-74 NSDDMKSWTA
+74 NSADMKDWGAA
-84 SDTSRDEEE
+84 SGTEKDEEN

-106 AEPASI
+106 AKPASV

-117 WYNMKVWPMEYQILT
+117 WYNMRVWPMEYQILT
-132 AETSD
+132 AKTSD
-137 LTADPEDTSV
+137 LTADPKDTSV

-232 VDVDA
+232 VDVNA
-237 VLDSISAQDLVI
+237 VLDSISAKDLLI
-249 TDGKVTVSKEA
+249 TDGRVTVNKEA
-260 EGAKIYVRGSD
+260 AGAKIYVRGSS

-286 IGDKE
+286 IGNKE

-307 AEKNLTVIV
+307 AEKNLTFTV
-316 PDQSAAYPQEYFPQ
+316 PDQSAAYPQEYFPP
-330 TAEPNAKPEVIPSLQ
+330 TAEPNAKPNAKPEVIPSLQ

-354 ELSEATRIIYNDA
+354 ELSETTRIIYNDA

-387 GLDFAV
+387 GLDLAV

-479 LDVARTPYRIQQLQ
+479 LDVARTPYRIQQLR
-493 DYAKI
+493 DYAKV

-575 WRELQFLCSGM
+575 WRELQSLCSGM

-624 SGGVGT
+624 SRGVGT

-678 WDHNTAGIKDAFAEF
+678 WDHNTAGIKDAFALF

-706 EDTKIRMWG
+706 KDTKIRMWG
-715 AGTGMFS
+715 AGSVMFS
-722 TAENVLDD
+722 TAETVLPD
-730 VDIQANYQLDVWHH
+730 VDLPANYQLDVWYH

-790 AMFRDGAPGTG
+790 TMFQDGAPGTET
-801 RNPLLGEP
+801 NPLLGEP
-809 NLLGAKTVIW
+809 KLLGAKTVIW

-912 LSQAGEVSEDGY
+912 LSEKGKVSKDGY
-924 LTFGGS
+924 LTFDGS
-930 AVETPLKTLSYPYTA
+930 TVKTPLKTLSYPYTA

-971 QLQIAGTE
+971 QLQIAGTK

-1022 QLQTFL
+1022 QLRTFL
-1028 SQKTDQDGTAA
+1028 SQKSDQDGVAQ
-1039 GSVTT
+1039 GNVTS

-1109 GDATNYDNADGRV
+1109 GDAANYDNADGRV

-1140 ADQMDE
+1140 ADRMDE

-1158 RTDSSLSIDLGQVR
+1158 RSDSSLSIDLGQVR

-1193 ISEDGETWTTWKEI
+1193 ISEDGETWTLWKEI

-1212 FLSTISADGE
+1212 LLSTMSADGQ

-1237 SVSGYMIQEFMVYE
+1237 SESGYMIQEFMVYE

-1264 AQKIIAEKGLG
+1264 AQKIIKEKGLG

-1374 ASGDV
+1374 ASGAA
-1379 EVTKAGESEYTFIMP
+1379 EVTKTGESEYTFIMP

-1406 KAADKTAL
+1406 KAADKT
-1414 ADAIKVA
+1414 
-1421 EEKQESDYTQETWGP
+1421 G
-1436 FAEALAAAKLVNED
+1436 
-1450 PAAKQSEVQSAL
+1450 
-1462 DQLTAAMKALEEVT
+1462 
-1476 EEPIPEKPDKTA
+1476 

-1493 KEAGALKESDYT
+1493 KEAEALKESDYT
-1505 PATWKAFR
+1505 SATWKAFR
-1513 DALNTAKLVSADPDA
+1513 DALNTAKLVSADTDA
-1528 EQAEVDAALKNL
+1528 DQAEVDVALKNL
-1540 ENAINALK
+1540 ENAVNGLK
-1548 LVQQQPEKPGNDNKK
+1548 PVQQEIEKPNQPGTADK
-1563 PEKDTPKGAVQTG
+1563 AVETG
-1576 DTAPI
+1576 DTFENGWI
-1581 GTLAAVM
+1581 CLMLLSG
-1588 VTAALLAGGGAVIRR
+1588 AALAVIAVNR
-1603 KHR
+1603 KKKNLC

>member
-36 ETVGKNLV
+36 ETAGKNLV

-249 TDGKVTVSKEA
+249 TDGRVTVNKEA
-260 EGAKIYVRGSD
+260 AGAKIYVRGSS

-286 IGDKE
+286 IGAKE

-387 GLDFAV
+387 GLDLAV

-498 LLWYKINEYHLHVN
+498 LLWYKMNEYHLHIN

-519 NASVE
+519 SASVE
-524 DHAGFHR
+524 DHSGFHR
-531 LESERFPSLESE
+531 LESETFPSLKSE
-543 VKHAGVPADAIN
+543 VKHAGVPSDLIN
-555 ADYYLNNEDYQGNPQ
+555 ADYYENNEDYQGNPT
-570 YTREE
+570 YTKEQ
-575 WRELQFLCSGM
+575 WRALKDVCESK
-586 GINMITELDLPGHS
+586 GINMLTEIDLPGHS
-600 LLYNKYAD
+600 LLYNKYAE
-608 ENPDNIPELE
+608 ENPDDIPELK
-618 GGVKYT
+618 GGVNYT
-624 SGGVGT
+624 AGGLSN
-630 NGGAELMDLVGENSD
+630 NGGEELLDLTGKNAG
-645 RALWFAQQLWDEYT
+645 RALWFAETLWDEYT
-659 EGSEPFIS
+659 DPDREGGPVIS
-667 GSVVH
+667 GDVVH

-678 WDHNTAGIKDAFAEF
+678 WDHSTPGIRDKFALF
-693 ADSLRKVIQGNLG
+693 ADSLRKVIQGYLG
-706 EDTKIRMWG
+706 KDTKIRMWG
-715 AGTGMFS
+715 AGSVMFS
-722 TAENVLDD
+722 TAETVLSD
-730 VDIQANYQLDVWHH
+730 VDLPANYQLDVWYHE
-744 GYEDAKARAAEG
+744 YEDAKARAAEG

-790 AMFRDGAPGTG
+790 AMFQDGAPGT
-801 RNPLLGEP
+801 RTNPLLGEP

-1140 ADQMDE
+1140 ADRMDE

-1158 RTDSSLSIDLGQVR
+1158 STDSSLSIDLGQVR

-1450 PAAKQSEVQSAL
+1450 PVAKQSEVQSAL

-1540 ENAINALK
+1540 ENAVKGLK
-1548 LVQQQPEKPGNDNKK
+1548 PVQQQAEKPDQPGTADK
-1563 PEKDTPKGAVQTG
+1563 AVETG
-1576 DTAPI
+1576 DTFGNGWI
-1581 GTLAAVM
+1581 CLMLLSG
-1588 VTAALLAGGGAVIRR
+1588 AALAVIAVNR
-1603 KHR
+1603 KKKNLR

>member
-1 MKKSGR
+1 MKKGGR
-7 KATAMLLAAA
+7 KVTAMLLAAA

-36 ETVGKNLV
+36 ETVGNNLV
-44 LGKDVIASSTANNA
+44 LRKDVIASSTANNA

-68 DQAQQW
+68 DQPQQW
-74 NSDDMKSWTA
+74 NSADMKDWGAA
-84 SDTSRDEEE
+84 SGTEKDEEN

-106 AEPASI
+106 AKPASV

-117 WYNMKVWPMEYQILT
+117 WYNMRVWPMEYQILT
-132 AETSD
+132 AKTSD
-137 LTADPEDTSV
+137 LTADPKDTSV

-177 TEANTDTITEDTTP
+177 TEANTDTITEDTNP
-191 ALAKDVQLQRYVLV
+191 ALAKDVQLQRFVLV

-232 VDVDA
+232 VDVNA

-249 TDGKVTVSKEA
+249 TDGRVTVNKEA
-260 EGAKIYVRGSD
+260 AGAKIYVRGSS

-286 IGDKE
+286 IGEKE

-316 PDQSAAYPQEYFPQ
+316 PDQSAAYPQGYFPQ

-367 AGAGIEAA
+367 AEAGIKAA
-375 AANMKTDLLDIT
+375 ADNMKTDLLDIT
-387 GLDFAV
+387 GLDLEV

-493 DYAKI
+493 DYAKV
-498 LLWYKINEYHLHVN
+498 LLWYKMNEYHLHIN

-519 NASVE
+519 SASVE
-524 DHAGFHR
+524 DHSGFHR
-531 LESERFPSLESE
+531 LESETFPSLKSE
-543 VKHAGVPADAIN
+543 VKHAGVPSDLIN
-555 ADYYLNNEDYQGNPQ
+555 ADYYENNEDYQGNPT
-570 YTREE
+570 YTKEQ
-575 WRELQFLCSGM
+575 WRALKDVCESK
-586 GINMITELDLPGHS
+586 GINMLTEIDLPGHS
-600 LLYNKYAD
+600 LLYNKYAE
-608 ENPDNIPELE
+608 ENPDNIPKLK

-624 SGGVGT
+624 AGGLS
-630 NGGAELMDLVGENSD
+630 NKGGEELLDLTGENAE
-645 RALWFAQQLWDEYT
+645 RALWFAETLWDEYT
-659 EGSEPFIS
+659 DPDREGGPVIS
-667 GSVVH
+667 GDVVH

-678 WDHNTAGIKDAFAEF
+678 WDHSTPGIRDKFALF

-706 EDTKIRMWG
+706 EGTKIRMWG
-715 AGTGMFS
+715 AGSVVFS
-722 TAENVLDD
+722 TAETVLPD
-730 VDIQANYQLDVWHH
+730 VDLPANYQLDVWYH

-790 AMFRDGAPGTG
+790 TMFQDGAPGTET
-801 RNPLLGEP
+801 NPLLGEP
-809 NLLGAKTVIW
+809 KLLGAKTVIW

-912 LSQAGEVSEDGY
+912 LSEKGEVSKDGY
-924 LTFGGS
+924 LIFDGS
-930 AVETPLKTLSYPYTA
+930 TVKTPLKTLSYPYTA

-971 QLQIAGTE
+971 QLQIAGTK

-993 FNYSVPT
+993 FNYSVPA
-1000 DGTEVNVM
+1000 DGTKVNVM

-1028 SQKTDQDGTAA
+1028 SQKKDQDGTAA

-1085 SWASETSKVNV
+1085 SWTSETSKVNV
-1096 AQDTYAGGTSRVV
+1096 AQNTYAGGTSREV
-1109 GDATNYDNADGRV
+1109 GDAANYDNADGRV
-1122 RVAFKAVD
+1122 KVAFKAVD

-1140 ADQMDE
+1140 ADRMDE

-1158 RTDSSLSIDLGQVR
+1158 RSDSSLSIDLGQVR

-1193 ISEDGETWTTWKEI
+1193 ISEDGETWTTWKKI

-1212 FLSTISADGE
+1212 FLSTMSADGQ
-1222 PVQARYVRM
+1222 PVQARYVRL

-1237 SVSGYMIQEFMVYE
+1237 SESGYMIQEFMVYE
-1251 ITDKTALADKLAE
+1251 ITDKTALAAKLAE
-1264 AQKIIAEKGLG
+1264 AQKIIKEKRLG

-1327 KEYAVTAGTADGAEI
+1327 KEYAVTAGKADGAEI

-1374 ASGDV
+1374 ASGAA
-1379 EVTKAGESEYTFIMP
+1379 EVTKTGESEYTFIMP

-1414 ADAIKVA
+1414 
-1421 EEKQESDYTQETWGP
+1421 
-1436 FAEALAAAKLVNED
+1436 
-1450 PAAKQSEVQSAL
+1450 
-1462 DQLTAAMKALEEVT
+1462 
-1476 EEPIPEKPDKTA
+1476 
-1488 LDQKI
+1488 DQKI
-1493 KEAGALKESDYT
+1493 KEAEALKESDYT
-1505 PATWKAFR
+1505 SATWKAFR

-1528 EQAEVDAALKNL
+1528 DQAEVDAALKNL
-1540 ENAINALK
+1540 ENAVNGLK
-1548 LVQQQPEKPGNDNKK
+1548 PVQQEIEKPNQ
-1563 PEKDTPKGAVQTG
+1563 PGAEDKAVETG
-1576 DTAPI
+1576 DTFGNGWI
-1581 GTLAAVM
+1581 CLMLLSG
-1588 VTAALLAGGGAVIRR
+1588 AALAVIAVNR
-1603 KHR
+1603 KKKNLC

>member
-7 KATAMLLAAA
+7 KVTAMLLAAA

-36 ETVGKNLV
+36 ETVGNNLV

-74 NSDDMKSWTA
+74 NSADMKSWAA
-84 SDTSRDEEE
+84 SDTSRDGEE

-106 AEPASI
+106 AEPASV

-137 LTADPEDTSV
+137 LTADPKDTLV
-147 DLAEWT
+147 DLSKWK

-177 TEANTDTITEDTTP
+177 TEANTDTITEDTIP
-191 ALAKDVQLQRYVLV
+191 ALAKDVQLQRFVLV

-232 VDVDA
+232 VDVNA

-249 TDGKVTVSKEA
+249 TDGRVTVNKEA
-260 EGAKIYVRGSD
+260 AGAKIYVRGSS

-286 IGDKE
+286 IGAKE

-387 GLDFAV
+387 GLDLAV

-498 LLWYKINEYHLHVN
+498 LLWYKMNEYHLHIN

-519 NASVE
+519 SASVE
-524 DHAGFHR
+524 DHSGFHR
-531 LESERFPSLESE
+531 LESETFPSLKSE
-543 VKHAGVPADAIN
+543 VKHAGVPSDLIN
-555 ADYYLNNEDYQGNPQ
+555 ADYYENNEDYQGNPT
-570 YTREE
+570 YTKEQ
-575 WRELQFLCSGM
+575 WRALKDVCESK
-586 GINMITELDLPGHS
+586 GINMLTEIDLPGHS
-600 LLYNKYAD
+600 LLYNKYAE
-608 ENPDNIPELE
+608 ENPDDIPELK
-618 GGVKYT
+618 GGVNYT
-624 SGGVGT
+624 AGGLSN
-630 NGGAELMDLVGENSD
+630 NGGEELLDLTGKNAG
-645 RALWFAQQLWDEYT
+645 RALWFAETLWDEYT
-659 EGSEPFIS
+659 DPDREGGPVIS
-667 GSVVH
+667 GDVVH

-678 WDHNTAGIKDAFAEF
+678 WDHSTPGIRDKFALF
-693 ADSLRKVIQGNLG
+693 ADSLRKVIQGYLG
-706 EDTKIRMWG
+706 KDTKIRMWG
-715 AGTGMFS
+715 AGSVMFS
-722 TAENVLDD
+722 TAETVLSD
-730 VDIQANYQLDVWHH
+730 VDLPANYQLDVWYHE
-744 GYEDAKARAAEG
+744 YEDAKARAAEG

-790 AMFRDGAPGTG
+790 AMFQDGAPGT
-801 RNPLLGEP
+801 RTNPLLGEP

-838 AVSIVSE
+838 AVSVVSE

-1140 ADQMDE
+1140 ASQMDE

-1158 RTDSSLSIDLGQVR
+1158 STDSSLSIDLGQVR

-1193 ISEDGETWTTWKEI
+1193 ISEDGENWTTWKEI

-1414 ADAIKVA
+1414 
-1421 EEKQESDYTQETWGP
+1421 
-1436 FAEALAAAKLVNED
+1436 
-1450 PAAKQSEVQSAL
+1450 
-1462 DQLTAAMKALEEVT
+1462 
-1476 EEPIPEKPDKTA
+1476 
-1488 LDQKI
+1488 DQKI

-1505 PATWKAFR
+1505 SATWKAFR

-1528 EQAEVDAALKNL
+1528 DQAEVDAALKNL
-1540 ENAINALK
+1540 ENAVKGLK
-1548 LVQQQPEKPGNDNKK
+1548 PVQQQAEKPDQPGTADK
-1563 PEKDTPKGAVQTG
+1563 AVETG
-1576 DTAPI
+1576 DTFGNGWI
-1581 GTLAAVM
+1581 CLMLLSG
-1588 VTAALLAGGGAVIRR
+1588 AALAVIAVNR
-1603 KHR
+1603 KKKNLR